1 MSNNVINR
9 KLFPPLDPSPD
20 SMKIGF
26 GPKAFFG
33 DLDARNIDMTIFIN
47 GRLLKIKNVLG

>member
-33 DLDARNIDMTIFIN
+33 DLDTRNIDMTIFIN